1 MNEASARGKNNEIQ
15 NPKGRGVNLSIIFD
29 EIACWRMYFSWPGAL
44 AAILLGL
51 APSAW
56 DVSSDYVYAQTWDET
71 GYNPQIRALVYFF
84 ICLPH
89 LMAVLNAVN
98 SWIINL
104 LDVPSASTPWR
115 HIGTSAG
122 ILLSL
127 GLLSVTAYG
136 ALKLGLHHPDVFAYL
151 AVPSGAITICIKIAG
166 IFVQGPEAKRALILL
181 TARF

>member
-1 MNEASARGKNNEIQ
+1 
-15 NPKGRGVNLSIIFD
+15 
-29 EIACWRMYFSWPGAL
+29 MYFSWPGAL
-44 AAILLGL
+44 TAILLGL

-71 GYNPQIRALVYFF
+71 EYNPQIRALVYFF

-115 HIGTSAG
+115 HIGTSALCRDTPLAWPPLSDSLRCFYSWDYT
-122 ILLSL
+122 ILTS
-127 GLLSVTAYG
+127 
-136 ALKLGLHHPDVFAYL
+136 
-151 AVPSGAITICIKIAG
+151 
-166 IFVQGPEAKRALILL
+166 
-181 TARF
+181 

>member
-1 MNEASARGKNNEIQ
+1 MNEASATGKNNEIQ
-15 NPKGRGVNLSIIFD
+15 NTKGLGVNLSTVFD

-98 SWIINL
+98 SLMINVL
-104 LDVPSASTPWR
+104 PSASTTRR

-136 ALKLGLHHPDVFAYL
+136 ALQLGLHRPDVFAYL
-151 AVPSGAITICIKIAG
+151 AVPSICIAIV
-166 IFVQGPEAKRALILL
+166 FLL
-181 TARF
+181 QLLSNPQRT